1 MFTSPLFV
9 YWMGGS
15 ALVISVIAVSL
26 YPGAMRRHSGVVS
39 ESLDLYS
46 EVVPSLQK
54 DAAKE
59 MGQGLSG

>member
-1 MFTSPLFV
+1 
-9 YWMGGS
+9 MGGS